1 MVRVIELHSLK
12 GRVVLYFNHLNY
24 LEKGGGEMLCGMGT
38 LWQRRGL
45 QSKPSGADLLLYFKS
60 VKCPS

>member
-38 LWQRRGL
+38 TLAMKG
-45 QSKPSGADLLLYFKS
+45 SP
-60 VKCPS
+60 V

>member
-38 LWQRRGL
+38 LWQ
-45 QSKPSGADLLLYFKS
+45 
-60 VKCPS
+60 